1 MASNILIKR
10 STGST
15 APGSITFGEL
25 AITTGANGTQAN
37 AGDRLF
43 VGDNNG
49 AAQIVGGRYFMDML
63 DHVHGT
69 LTASSSVLVDSNSKI
84 DQWNV
89 DDITLDAN
97 VITTSTTDADLIF
110 RANGTG
116 KLVIEDGQELE
127 FGTTGDVE
135 LSFNDS
141 DAVLD
146 IKRVAGTPDLR
157 IADDM
162 KLNFGNTKDAS
173 IRYDETTSD
182 KIQVEGADWNYATG
196 VQVNYADTTDASNVA
211 TASVSFAGGIG
222 VAATAWIKDLKVDDN
237 TVIGT
242 ADTDTLEV
250 NATTTFQ
257 NGVTFN
263 GTTNISGNT
272 TQSGSIEIDNL
283 KLDGNVLST
292 INSIQELIIDPF
304 PAGGDAD
311 GLVIIKGDLQIDG
324 TTTTVNSASMSVN
337 DPTIELGDPTTPV
350 TVKTL
355 ATFAG
360 NATVDVQVDAVEQ
373 LSVGDSITG
382 TGIPGGTTISAI
394 NTGSKTLTLSA
405 AITADQVVGATLTTV
420 RGADDA
426 MDRGVKIHYN
436 ASGTNKFGFFGYDRT
451 GGADGLGA
459 WTFIE
464 EATDTGT
471 VFGLAGANRGTVL
484 IGDLELDTDLE
495 VQFGGTGASTFT
507 TNGIVFGNGASPMQV
522 TAAAN
527 MASPGTGDDAT
538 TSYQVLTVTSAGVP
552 VWTNTLDGGTF

>member
-15 APGSITFGEL
+15 APGTITFGEL
-25 AITTGANGTQAN
+25 AITTGANGTQGN

-49 AAQIVGGRYFMDML
+49 AAQVVGGRYFTDML

-69 LTASSSVLVDSNSKI
+69 LTASSVAIVDSNSKV
-84 DQWNV
+84 DQWKV
-89 DDITLDAN
+89 DDIDLNAN
-97 VITTSTTDADLIF
+97 VITTSTTDTDLIL

-116 KLVIEDGQELE
+116 KIVVEDGQELE

-135 LSFNDS
+135 FSFNDS

-182 KIQVEGADWNYATG
+182 KIQVEGADWNYGTG
-196 VQVNYADTTDASNVA
+196 VQVNFADDTDASNVD
-211 TASVSFAGGIG
+211 TASVTFDGGVGI
-222 VAATAWIKDLKVDDN
+222 AKTAYIKDLNVDDN
-237 TVIGT
+237 TTLGT
-242 ADTDTLEV
+242 AAGDSLTV

-263 GTTNISGNT
+263 GTTTIAGT
-272 TQSGSIEIDNL
+272 TSQTGEFSIDQL
-283 KLDGNVLST
+283 KLDGNIIST
-292 INSIQELIIDPF
+292 TSGTEMIIDPF
-304 PAGGDAD
+304 PAGGDAE

-337 DPTIELGDPTTPV
+337 DPTIELGDPTTVLTSEGSTASGSTTIVVDKV
-350 TVKTL
+350 TGLT
-355 ATFAG
+355 A
-360 NATVDVQVDAVEQ
+360 
-373 LSVGDSITG
+373 GDSITAAS
-382 TGIPGGTTISAI
+382 GIPGSTTISSI
-394 NTGSKTLTLSA
+394 NVNTKTLTLSA
-405 AITADQVVGATLTTV
+405 ATNATIAAGTTLTVT
-420 RGADDA
+420 RSADDA
-426 MDRGVKIHYN
+426 LDRGVKIHYYDGS
-436 ASGTNKFGFFGYDRT
+436 AAKFGFFGYDRT
-451 GGADGLGA
+451 GGADGAGA

-464 EATDTGT
+464 NATDNNT
-471 VFGLAGANRGTVL
+471 VFGVTGQRGTVVL
-484 IGDLELDTDLE
+484 GDLELDTDLA

-507 TNGIVFGNGASPMQV
+507 QYGILYGNAAGALQV
-522 TAAAN
+522 TAEAN
-527 MASPGTGDDAT
+527 MTTPGTGSDAT
-538 TSYQVLTVTSAGVP
+538 TSFQILTVTSGGVP
-552 VWTNTLDGGTF
+552 VWTNTIDGGTF

>member
-15 APGSITFGEL
+15 APGTITYGEL
-25 AITTGANGTQAN
+25 ALTTGANGTQAN

-43 VGDNNG
+43 AGDNNG
-49 AAQIVGGRYFMDML
+49 AAQVVGGRYFTDML
-63 DHVHGT
+63 DHVAGT

-84 DQWNV
+84 DQWKV
-89 DDITLDAN
+89 DDIELNAN

-135 LSFNDS
+135 FSFNDS
-141 DAVLD
+141 DAVVD

-162 KLNFGNTKDAS
+162 KLHFGNTKDAS
-173 IRYDETTSD
+173 IYYDETTSD
-182 KIQVEGADWNYATG
+182 KVQVEGADWNYAVG
-196 VQVNYADTTDASNVA
+196 VTANYADTTDASNVA
-211 TASVSFAGGIG
+211 TAAVTFAGGIG
-222 VAATAWIKDLKVDDN
+222 VGATAWVKDFKVDDN
-237 TVIGT
+237 TTLGT
-242 ADTDTLEV
+242 ANTDTLTV

-257 NGVTFN
+257 NQVTFN
-263 GTTNISGNT
+263 GLTNITGNT
-272 TQSGSIEIDNL
+272 SQTGQIEIDNL
-283 KLDGNVLST
+283 KLDGNTLST
-292 INSIQELIIDPF
+292 INSIQELIIDPY

-373 LSVGDSITG
+373 LQAGDGITG
-382 TGIPGGTTISAI
+382 TGIPAGTTIASI
-394 NTGSKTLTLSA
+394 NVGTKTLTLSA
-405 AITADQVVGATLTTV
+405 AITTDQVVGATLVTV

-426 MDRGVKIHYN
+426 MDRGVKVHYN
-436 ASGTNKFGFFGYDRT
+436 TSGTNKFGFFGYDRT
-451 GGADGLGA
+451 GGNDGAGA

-464 EATDTGT
+464 DATDTGT
-471 VFGLAGANRGTVL
+471 VFGVTGNRGTVL
-484 IGDLELDTDLE
+484 IGDLELDNDLV
-495 VQFGGTGASTFT
+495 VQYGGTGASSFT
-507 TNGIVFGNGASPMQV
+507 TNGIIYGNNTGALQV
-522 TAAAN
+522 TDAAN
-527 MASPGTGDDAT
+527 MASPGTTPDVT
-538 TSYQVLTVTSAGVP
+538 ESYQILTVTSAGVP
-552 VWTNTLDGGTF
+552 VWTNTIDGGTF

>member
-15 APGSITFGEL
+15 AAGSITFGEL

-69 LTASSSVLVDSNSKI
+69 VTASSAAIVDSNSKV
-84 DQWNV
+84 DQWLV
-89 DDITLDAN
+89 DDISLNAN

-135 LSFNDS
+135 FSFNDS

-146 IKRVAGTPDLR
+146 IKRVTGTPDLR

-162 KLNFGNTKDAS
+162 KLNFGNTKDAA
-173 IRYDETTSD
+173 IYYDETTSD
-182 KIQVEGADWNYATG
+182 KIQVEGADWNYGTG
-196 VQVNYADTTDASNVA
+196 VQVNIADTTDASNVA
-211 TASVSFAGGIG
+211 TAAFTVAGGIG
-222 VAATAWIKDLKVDDN
+222 VAATAYIKDLNVDDN
-237 TVIGT
+237 TTIGT
-242 ADTDTLEV
+242 AAGDSLNV

-263 GTTNISGNT
+263 GTTTISGT
-272 TQSGSIEIDNL
+272 TSQTGSIEIDNL

-292 INSIQELIIDPF
+292 INSVQELIIDPD
-304 PAGGDAD
+304 PTTDAGG
-311 GLVIIKGDLQIDG
+311 LVVIKGDLQIDG

-350 TVKTL
+350 TMT
-355 ATFAG
+355 AEAAG
-360 NATVDVQVDAVEQ
+360 GQAVVVVDAIDQ
-373 LSVGDSITG
+373 LQVGDAVTST
-382 TGIPGGTTISAI
+382 TAGIPNSTVINSI
-394 NTGSKTLTLSA
+394 NTGTKAVTLSNNLSQTMA
-405 AITADQVVGATLTTV
+405 AGSVLVTV
-420 RGADDA
+420 TGADDQL
-426 MDRGVKIHYN
+426 DRGVKVHYN
-436 ASGTNKFGFFGYDRT
+436 ASGTNQFGFFGYDRT
-451 GGADGLGA
+451 GGADGAGA

-464 EATDTGT
+464 NATDTNT
-471 VFGLAGANRGTVL
+471 VFGVTGDRGTVVL
-484 IGDLELDTDLE
+484 GDLELDTDLE
-495 VQFGGTGASTFT
+495 VQFGGTGVSTFT
-507 TNGIVFGNGASPMQV
+507 SNGIVYGNAAGALQV

-527 MASPGTGDDAT
+527 MATPGSGDDAS
-538 TSYQVLTVTSAGVP
+538 TSFQILTVTAAGVP
-552 VWTNTLDGGTF
+552 VWSDTIDGGTF

>member
-15 APGSITFGEL
+15 APGTITFGEL

-69 LTASSSVLVDSNSKI
+69 VTASSAAIVDSNSKV
-84 DQWNV
+84 DQWLV
-89 DDITLDAN
+89 DDISLNAN

-135 LSFNDS
+135 LSYNDS
-141 DAVLD
+141 DSVLD

-162 KLNFGNTKDAS
+162 KLNFGNTKDGS
-173 IRYDETTSD
+173 IRYDETTTD

-211 TASVSFAGGIG
+211 TAGVTFAGGIG
-222 VAATAWIKDLKVDDN
+222 VAATAWVKDLKVDDN
-237 TVIGT
+237 TTLGT
-242 ADTDTLEV
+242 AAGDTLTV
-250 NATTTFQ
+250 NSTTTFQ

-263 GTTNISGNT
+263 GTTNIAGNT
-272 TQSGSIEIDNL
+272 TQTGSIEIDNL

-292 INSIQELIIDPF
+292 INSIQELIIDPY
-304 PAGGDAD
+304 PAGNDNE

-337 DPTIELGDPTTPV
+337 DPTIELGDPTTPINV
-350 TVKTL
+350 NTT

-360 NATVDVQVDAVEQ
+360 NATVDIIVDDVTQ
-373 LSVGDSITG
+373 LTVGDSVTAAAG
-382 TGIPGGTTISAI
+382 VPGGTTISAI
-394 NTGSKTLTLSA
+394 NTGTKTITLSA
-405 AITADQVVGATLTTV
+405 AITADLTAGTTLTVV

-426 MDRGVKIHYN
+426 MDRGVKVHYN
-436 ASGTNKFGFFGYDRT
+436 DSGTNKFGFFGYDRT
-451 GGADGLGA
+451 GGGDGAGA
-459 WTFIE
+459 WTFME
-464 EATDTGT
+464 EATDTNT
-471 VFGLAGANRGTVL
+471 VFGYIGNRGTVV

-495 VQFGGTGASTFT
+495 VQYGGTGAGTFT
-507 TNGIVFGNGASPMQV
+507 TNGIMYGNGTSPVQV

-527 MASPGTGDDAT
+527 TGTPGQAPDVND
-538 TSYQVLTVTSAGVP
+538 SYQILTVTSGGVP
-552 VWTNTLDGGTF
+552 VWTNTIDGGTF

>member
-10 STGST
+10 STGTT

-25 AITTGANGTQAN
+25 AVTTGANGTQAN
-37 AGDRLF
+37 AGDRIF

-69 LTASSSVLVDSNSKI
+69 LTASSSVIVDSNSKI
-84 DQWNV
+84 DVWNV
-89 DDITLDAN
+89 DDITLNAN
-97 VITTSTTDADLIF
+97 IITTSTTDADLIF

-135 LSFNDS
+135 FSFNDS

-146 IKRVAGTPDLR
+146 IKRVTGTPDLR

-182 KIQVEGADWNYATG
+182 KIQVEGADWNYGTG
-196 VQVNYADTTDASNVA
+196 VQINIADTTDASNVN
-211 TASVSFAGGIG
+211 TAAFTVAGGIG
-222 VAATAWIKDLKVDDN
+222 VAATAHIKDLNVDDN
-237 TVIGT
+237 TTIGT
-242 ADTDTLEV
+242 ASTDSLTV
-250 NATTTFQ
+250 NATTQFQ
-257 NGVTFN
+257 NEVTFN

-272 TQSGSIEIDNL
+272 AQTGKIEIDNL

-292 INSIQELIIDPF
+292 INSVQELVIDPD
-304 PAGGDAD
+304 PATDAG

-350 TVKTL
+350 TLT
-355 ATFAG
+355 ASAAG
-360 NATVDVQVDAVEQ
+360 AQADVVVDAVDQ
-373 LSVGDSITG
+373 LQVGDAVTST
-382 TGIPGGTTISAI
+382 TAGIPNSTVINAI
-394 NTGSKTLTLSA
+394 NAGTKTVTLSNNLSQTMA
-405 AITADQVVGATLTTV
+405 AGSVLVTV
-420 RGADDA
+420 SGADDA
-426 MDRGVKIHYN
+426 LDRGVKIHYN
-436 ASGTNKFGFFGYDRT
+436 TSGTNKFGFFGYDRT
-451 GGADGLGA
+451 GGADGNGA

-464 EATDTGT
+464 EATDTNT
-471 VFGLAGANRGTVL
+471 VFGVTGNRGTVVL
-484 IGDLELDTDLE
+484 GDLELDTDLVVE
-495 VQFGGTGASTFT
+495 FGGTGVSSFT
-507 TNGIVFGNGASPMQV
+507 TNGIVYGNAASPMQV

-527 MASPGTGDDAT
+527 MGSPGTGTDAT

-552 VWTNTLDGGTF
+552 VWTDTIDGGTF

>member
-15 APGSITFGEL
+15 APGTITFGEL

-69 LTASSSVLVDSNSKI
+69 LTASSSVIVDSNSKI
-84 DQWNV
+84 DTWNV
-89 DDITLDAN
+89 DDISLDAN

-135 LSFNDS
+135 FSFNDS

-173 IRYDETTSD
+173 IRYDETTTD
-182 KIQVEGADWNYATG
+182 KIQVEGADWNYGTG
-196 VQVNYADTTDASNVA
+196 VQVNFADTTDASNVA
-211 TASVSFAGGIG
+211 TAGVTFAGGIG
-222 VAATAWIKDLKVDDN
+222 VAATAYIKDLNVDDN
-237 TVIGT
+237 TTIGT
-242 ADTDTLEV
+242 AAGDSLTV

-263 GTTNISGNT
+263 GTTTISGT
-272 TQSGSIEIDNL
+272 TSQTGQIEIDNL
-283 KLDGNVLST
+283 RLDGNTLST
-292 INSIQELIIDPF
+292 INSVQELIIDPD
-304 PAGGDAD
+304 PTTDAGG
-311 GLVIIKGDLQIDG
+311 LVVIKGDLQIDG

-337 DPTIELGDPTTPV
+337 DPTIELGDPTTPI
-350 TVKTL
+350 TL
-355 ATFAG
+355 TAQATG
-360 NATVDVQVDAVEQ
+360 GQPDVVVDAVDQ
-373 LSVGDSITG
+373 LTVGDAVTST
-382 TGIPGGTTISAI
+382 TAGIPNSTVINAI
-394 NTGSKTLTLSA
+394 NTGTKTVTLSNNLSQTMA
-405 AITADQVVGATLTTV
+405 VGSVLSAV
-420 RGADDA
+420 SGADDQL
-426 MDRGVKIHYN
+426 DRGVKVHYN
-436 ASGTNKFGFFGYDRT
+436 ASGTNRFGFFGYDRT
-451 GGADGLGA
+451 GGADGNGA

-464 EATDTGT
+464 NATDTNT
-471 VFGLAGANRGTVL
+471 VFGVTGDRGTVVL
-484 IGDLELDTDLE
+484 GDLELDTDLE
-495 VQFGGTGASTFT
+495 VQFGGTGVSTFT
-507 TNGIVFGNGASPMQV
+507 SKGIVYGNGSSALQV
-522 TAAAN
+522 TAEAN
-527 MASPGTGDDAT
+527 MASPGTGSDVN
-538 TSYQVLTVTSAGVP
+538 TSNQVLTVTATGIP
-552 VWTNTLDGGTF
+552 VWTDTIDGGTF

>member
-15 APGSITFGEL
+15 APGTITFGEL

-69 LTASSSVLVDSNSKI
+69 LTASSSVIVDSNSKI
-84 DQWNV
+84 DKWNV

-146 IKRVAGTPDLR
+146 IKRVTGTPDLR

-182 KIQVEGADWNYATG
+182 KMQIEGADWNYGTG
-196 VQVNYADTTDASNVA
+196 VLVNFADTTDASNVA
-211 TASVSFAGGIG
+211 TAGVTFAGGIG
-222 VAATAWIKDLKVDDN
+222 VGATAWIKDLKVDDN
-237 TVIGT
+237 TVLGT

-272 TQSGSIEIDNL
+272 SQTGSIEIDNL

-292 INSIQELIIDPF
+292 INNIQELIIDPY

-311 GLVIIKGDLQIDG
+311 GLVVIKGDLQIDG

-360 NATVDVQVDAVEQ
+360 NATVDVAVDAVEQ

-394 NTGSKTLTLSA
+394 NTGTKTITLSA
-405 AITADQVVGATLTTV
+405 AITADQVVGATLVTV

-436 ASGTNKFGFFGYDRT
+436 VSGTNQFGFFGYDRT
-451 GGADGLGA
+451 GGADGAGA

-464 EATDTGT
+464 NATDTGT
-471 VFGLAGANRGTVL
+471 VFGVTGNRGTVL
-484 IGDLELDTDLE
+484 IGDLELDSDLE
-495 VQFGGTGASTFT
+495 VQFGGTGAGTFT
-507 TNGIVFGNGASPMQV
+507 SNGIVYGNGTSPLQV
-522 TAAAN
+522 TAEAN
-527 MASPGTGDDAT
+527 MASPGTGNDAT

>member
-25 AITTGANGTQAN
+25 AVTTGANGTQAN
-37 AGDRLF
+37 AGDRIF

-49 AAQIVGGRYFMDML
+49 AAQVVGGRYFMDML

-69 LTASSSVLVDSNSKI
+69 LTASSSVIVDSNSKI
-84 DQWNV
+84 DVWNV
-89 DDITLDAN
+89 DDITLN
-97 VITTSTTDADLIF
+97 SNIITTSTTDADLIF

-182 KIQVEGADWNYATG
+182 KIQVEGADWNYGTG
-196 VQVNYADTTDASNVA
+196 VQVNIADTTDASNVA
-211 TASVSFAGGIG
+211 TAAFTVAGGIG
-222 VAATAWIKDLKVDDN
+222 VAATAYIKDLNVDDN
-237 TVIGT
+237 TTIGT
-242 ADTDTLEV
+242 ASGDSLTV
-250 NATTTFQ
+250 NSTTVFQ
-257 NGVTFN
+257 NQVTFN
-263 GTTNISGNT
+263 GTTNIAGNT
-272 TQSGSIEIDNL
+272 SQTGKIEIDNL

-292 INSIQELIIDPF
+292 INSVQELIIDPD
-304 PAGGDAD
+304 PATDAG

-350 TVKTL
+350 TLTAE
-355 ATFAG
+355 ATGGQA
-360 NATVDVQVDAVEQ
+360 VVVVDAIDQ
-373 LSVGDSITG
+373 LQVGDAVTSTVA
-382 TGIPGGTTISAI
+382 GIPNSTVINSI
-394 NTGSKTLTLSA
+394 NTGTKAVTLSNNLSQTMA
-405 AITADQVVGATLTTV
+405 SGSVLSTV
-420 RGADDA
+420 TGADDQL
-426 MDRGVKIHYN
+426 DRGVKVHYN
-436 ASGTNKFGFFGYDRT
+436 ASGTNQFGFFGYDRT
-451 GGADGLGA
+451 GGADGAGA

-464 EATDTGT
+464 NATDTNT
-471 VFGLAGANRGTVL
+471 VFGITGDRGTVVL
-484 IGDLELDTDLE
+484 GDLELDTDLA
-495 VQFGGTGASTFT
+495 VQYGGTGASTFT
-507 TNGIVFGNGASPMQV
+507 TNGIIYGNAAGELQV

-527 MASPGTGDDAT
+527 MSAPGTGSDVT
-538 TSYQVLTVTSAGVP
+538 ESYQVLTVTSAGVP
-552 VWTNTLDGGTF
+552 VWTNTIDGGTF

>member
-63 DHVHGT
+63 DHVTGT
-69 LTASSSVLVDSNSKI
+69 LTASSAVLVDSNSKI

-89 DDITLDAN
+89 DDISLNAN

-135 LSFNDS
+135 FVFNDS
-141 DAVLD
+141 DAVVD

-162 KLNFGNTKDAS
+162 KLHFGNTKDAS
-173 IRYDETTSD
+173 IYYDETTSD
-182 KIQVEGADWNYATG
+182 KIQVEGADWNYAVG
-196 VQVNYADTTDASNVA
+196 VTASYADTTDASNVA
-211 TASVSFAGGIG
+211 TASVTFAGGIG
-222 VAATAWIKDLKVDDN
+222 ISATTWTKDLKVDDN
-237 TVIGT
+237 TTLGT
-242 ADTDTLEV
+242 ANTDILTV

-263 GTTNISGNT
+263 GQTNISGS
-272 TQSGSIEIDNL
+272 TQQTGDIQIDNL
-283 KLDGNVLST
+283 KLDGNTLST

-337 DPTIELGDPTTPV
+337 DPTIELADPTTPV

-360 NATVDVQVDAVEQ
+360 NATVDVVLDTVEQ
-373 LSVGDSITG
+373 LQVGNSITG

-394 NTGSKTLTLSA
+394 NTGTKTITLSA
-405 AITADQVVGATLTTV
+405 AITADQVVGSTLVSV

-451 GGADGLGA
+451 GGNDGAGA

-464 EATDTGT
+464 DATDTGT
-471 VFGLAGANRGTVL
+471 VFGVTGNRGTVVL
-484 IGDLELDTDLE
+484 GDLELDNDLV
-495 VQFGGTGASTFT
+495 VQYGGTGASTFN
-507 TNGIVFGNGASPMQV
+507 TNGIIYGNGTGALQV
-522 TAAAN
+522 TEAAN
-527 MASPGTGDDAT
+527 MASPGTTPDMAE
-538 TSYQVLTVTSAGVP
+538 SYQILTVTSGGVP
-552 VWTNTLDGGTF
+552 VWTNTIDGGTF

>member
-15 APGSITFGEL
+15 APGTITFGEL

-69 LTASSSVLVDSNSKI
+69 LTASSSVLVDSNKKI
-84 DQWNV
+84 DDWLV
-89 DDITLDAN
+89 DDVQIN
-97 VITTSTTDADLIF
+97 SNFITTSTTDTDLIF

-135 LSFNDS
+135 LSYNDS

-146 IKRVAGTPDLR
+146 VKRVAGTPDLR
-157 IADDM
+157 VADDM
-162 KLNFGNTKDAS
+162 KLIFGNNKDAS
-173 IRYDETTSD
+173 IVYDETTSD
-182 KIQVEGADWNYATG
+182 KLLIDGADIQIGTTSTSKVTFAN
-196 VQVNYADTTDASNVA
+196 TTDASNVA
-211 TASVSFAGGIG
+211 TAAVAIAGGLG
-222 VAATAWIKDLKVDDN
+222 VAATAYIKDLNVDDN
-237 TVIGT
+237 TTIGT
-242 ADTDTLEV
+242 ASGDSLTV
-250 NATTTFQ
+250 NATTVFQ
-257 NGVTFN
+257 NQVTFN

-272 TQSGSIEIDNL
+272 SQTGKIEIDNL

-292 INSIQELIIDPF
+292 INSVQELILDPD
-304 PAGGDAD
+304 PATDAG

-350 TVKTL
+350 TLT
-355 ATFAG
+355 AEAAG
-360 NATVDVQVDAVEQ
+360 GQAIVVVDAVDQ
-373 LSVGDSITG
+373 LQVGDSVTSSVS
-382 TGIPGGTTISAI
+382 GIPNSTVINAI
-394 NTGSKTLTLSA
+394 NTGTKAVTLSNNLSQTMA
-405 AITADQVVGATLTTV
+405 AGSVLVTV
-420 RGADDA
+420 SGADDA
-426 MDRGVKIHYN
+426 LDRGVKIHYN
-436 ASGTNKFGFFGYDRT
+436 KAGTNQFGFFGYDRT
-451 GGADGLGA
+451 GGADGAGA

-464 EATDTGT
+464 EATDTNT
-471 VFGLAGANRGTVL
+471 VFGVTGNRGTVVL
-484 IGDLELDTDLE
+484 GDLELDTDLE
-495 VQFGGTGASTFT
+495 VQYGGTGASTFT
-507 TNGIVFGNGASPMQV
+507 TNGIIYGNTAGALQV

-527 MASPGTGDDAT
+527 MASPGTGPDVSE
-538 TSYQVLTVTSAGVP
+538 SYQVLTVTSAGVP
-552 VWTNTLDGGTF
+552 VWTNTIDGGTF

>member
-69 LTASSSVLVDSNSKI
+69 LTASSAAIVDSNSKI
-84 DQWNV
+84 DQWLV
-89 DDITLDAN
+89 DDIELNAN
-97 VITTSTTDADLIF
+97 VITTSTTDSDLIF

-173 IRYDETTSD
+173 IRYDETTTD
-182 KIQVEGADWNYATG
+182 KIQVEGADWNYGTG
-196 VQVNYADTTDASNVA
+196 VQVNFADTTDASNVA
-211 TASVSFAGGIG
+211 TAGVTFAGGIG
-222 VAATAWIKDLKVDDN
+222 VAATAYIKDLNVDDN
-237 TVIGT
+237 TTIGT
-242 ADTDTLEV
+242 AAGDSLTV

-263 GTTNISGNT
+263 GTTTISGST
-272 TQSGSIEIDNL
+272 AQTGDIQIDNL
-283 KLDGNVLST
+283 KLDGNTLST
-292 INSIQELIIDPF
+292 INSVQELILDPD
-304 PAGGDAD
+304 PTTDAG

-350 TVKTL
+350 TLT
-355 ATFAG
+355 AEAAG
-360 NATVDVQVDAVEQ
+360 GQAVVVVDAVDQ
-373 LSVGDSITG
+373 LQVGDAVTST
-382 TGIPGGTTISAI
+382 TAGIPNSTVINAI
-394 NTGSKTLTLSA
+394 NTGNKQVTLSNNLSQTMA
-405 AITADQVVGATLTTV
+405 VGSVLVTV
-420 RGADDA
+420 SGADDA
-426 MDRGVKIHYN
+426 LDRGVKVHYN
-436 ASGTNKFGFFGYDRT
+436 SSGTNLFGFFGYDRT
-451 GGADGLGA
+451 GGADGAGA

-464 EATDTGT
+464 NATDNNT
-471 VFGLAGANRGTVL
+471 VFGVTGQRGTVVL
-484 IGDLELDTDLE
+484 GDLELDTDLA
-495 VQFGGTGASTFT
+495 VPFGGTGASTFT
-507 TNGIVFGNGASPMQV
+507 QYGILYGNAAGALQV
-522 TAAAN
+522 TAEAN
-527 MASPGTGDDAT
+527 MTTPGSGSDAT
-538 TSYQVLTVTSAGVP
+538 TSFQILTVTSGGVP
-552 VWTNTLDGGTF
+552 VWTNTIDGGTF

>member
-15 APGSITFGEL
+15 APGTITFGEL

-84 DQWNV
+84 DEWNV
-89 DDITLDAN
+89 DDITLNAN

-135 LSFNDS
+135 LSYNDS

-146 IKRVAGTPDLR
+146 IKRVTGTPDLR

-173 IRYDETTSD
+173 IRYDETTTD
-182 KIQVEGADWNYATG
+182 KIQVEGADWNYGTG
-196 VQVNYADTTDASNVA
+196 VLVNFADTTDASNVA
-211 TASVSFAGGIG
+211 TAGVTFAGGIG
-222 VAATAWIKDLKVDDN
+222 VAATAWIKDLQVDDN
-237 TVIGT
+237 ATIGT
-242 ADTDTLEV
+242 AAGDSLTV
-250 NATTTFQ
+250 NSTTTFQ

-263 GTTNISGNT
+263 GTTTISGST
-272 TQSGSIEIDNL
+272 AQTGDIQIDNL
-283 KLDGNVLST
+283 KLDGNTLST
-292 INSIQELIIDPF
+292 INSVQELIIDPD
-304 PAGGDAD
+304 PTTDAGG
-311 GLVIIKGDLQIDG
+311 LVVIKGDLQIDG

-350 TVKTL
+350 TLT
-355 ATFAG
+355 AEAAG
-360 NATVDVQVDAVEQ
+360 GQAVIVVDAVDQ
-373 LSVGDSITG
+373 LQVGDAVSSSVA
-382 TGIPGGTTISAI
+382 GIPNNTVINSI
-394 NTGSKTLTLSA
+394 NTGTKAVTLSA
-405 AITADQVVGATLTTV
+405 NLSQTMASGSVVTTV
-420 RGADDA
+420 SGADDQL
-426 MDRGVKIHYN
+426 DRGVKIHYN
-436 ASGTNKFGFFGYDRT
+436 SGGTNIFGFFGYDRT
-451 GGADGLGA
+451 GGADGNGA

-464 EATDTGT
+464 NATDTNT
-471 VFGLAGANRGTVL
+471 VFGVTGNRGTVV
-484 IGDLELDTDLE
+484 IGDLELDTDLQVE
-495 VQFGGTGASTFT
+495 FGGTGVSTFT
-507 TNGIVFGNGASPMQV
+507 TNGIVFGNGTSPMSV

-527 MASPGTGDDAT
+527 MGAPGTGSDAT
-538 TSYQVLTVTSAGVP
+538 TSYQVLTVTSTGVP
-552 VWTNTLDGGTF
+552 VWTNTIDGGTF

>member
-15 APGSITFGEL
+15 APGTITFGEL
-25 AITTGANGTQAN
+25 AITTGANGTQGN

-49 AAQIVGGRYFMDML
+49 AAQVVGGRYFTDML

-69 LTASSSVLVDSNSKI
+69 LTASSVAIVDSNSKV
-84 DQWNV
+84 DQWKV
-89 DDITLDAN
+89 DDIDLNAN
-97 VITTSTTDADLIF
+97 VITTSTTDTDLIL

-116 KLVIEDGQELE
+116 KIVVEDGQELE

-135 LSFNDS
+135 FSFNDS

-182 KIQVEGADWNYATG
+182 KIQVEGADWNYGTG
-196 VQVNYADTTDASNVA
+196 VQVNFADDTDASNVD
-211 TASVSFAGGIG
+211 TASVTFDGGVGI
-222 VAATAWIKDLKVDDN
+222 AKTAYIKDLNVDDN
-237 TVIGT
+237 TTLGT
-242 ADTDTLEV
+242 AAGDSLTV

-263 GTTNISGNT
+263 GTTTIAGT
-272 TQSGSIEIDNL
+272 TSQTGEFSIDQL
-283 KLDGNVLST
+283 KLDGNIIST
-292 INSIQELIIDPF
+292 TSGTEMIIDPF
-304 PAGGDAD
+304 PAGGDAE

-337 DPTIELGDPTTPV
+337 DPTIELGDPTTVLTSEGSTASGSTTIVVDKV
-350 TVKTL
+350 TGLT
-355 ATFAG
+355 A
-360 NATVDVQVDAVEQ
+360 
-373 LSVGDSITG
+373 GDSITAAS
-382 TGIPGGTTISAI
+382 GIPGSTTISSI
-394 NTGSKTLTLSA
+394 NVNTKTLTLSA
-405 AITADQVVGATLTTV
+405 ATNATIAAGTTLTVT
-420 RGADDA
+420 RSADDA
-426 MDRGVKIHYN
+426 LDRGVKVHYYDGG
-436 ASGTNKFGFFGYDRT
+436 AAKFGFFGYDRT
-451 GGADGLGA
+451 GGADGAGA

-464 EATDTGT
+464 NATDNNT
-471 VFGLAGANRGTVL
+471 VFGVTGQRGTVVL
-484 IGDLELDTDLE
+484 GDLELDTDLA

-507 TNGIVFGNGASPMQV
+507 QYGILYGNAAGALQV
-522 TAAAN
+522 TAEAN
-527 MASPGTGDDAT
+527 MTTPGTGSDAT
-538 TSYQVLTVTSAGVP
+538 TSFQILTVTSGGVP
-552 VWTNTLDGGTF
+552 VWTNTIDGGTF

>member
-15 APGSITFGEL
+15 APGTITFGEL

-69 LTASSSVLVDSNSKI
+69 LTASSSVIVDSNSKI
-84 DQWNV
+84 DTWNV

-146 IKRVAGTPDLR
+146 IKRVGATTPDLR

-173 IRYDETTSD
+173 IRYDEATSD
-182 KIQVEGADWNYATG
+182 KIQVEGADWNYGTG
-196 VQVNYADTTDASNVA
+196 VQVNFADTTDASNVA
-211 TASVSFAGGIG
+211 TAGVTFAGGIG
-222 VAATAWIKDLKVDDN
+222 VAATAYIKDLNVDDN
-237 TVIGT
+237 TTLGT
-242 ADTDTLEV
+242 NSGDSLTV

-263 GTTNISGNT
+263 GQTNISGS
-272 TQSGSIEIDNL
+272 TQQTGDIQIDNL
-283 KLDGNVLST
+283 KLDGNSITT
-292 INSIQELIIDPF
+292 INSVQELILDPD
-304 PAGGDAD
+304 PTTDAG

-350 TVKTL
+350 TMT
-355 ATFAG
+355 AAASSG
-360 NATVDVQVDAVEQ
+360 QPDVVVDAVDQ
-373 LSVGDSITG
+373 LQVGDSVTSSVA
-382 TGIPGGTTISAI
+382 GIPNGTTISAI
-394 NTGSKTLTLSA
+394 NAGTKTITLSNNLSQNM
-405 AITADQVVGATLTTV
+405 ADDSVLVTV
-420 RGADDA
+420 SGADDA
-426 MDRGVKIHYN
+426 LDRGVKVHYN
-436 ASGTNKFGFFGYDRT
+436 SGGTNQFGFFGYDRT
-451 GGADGLGA
+451 GGADGNGA

-464 EATDTGT
+464 NATDTNT
-471 VFGLAGANRGTVL
+471 VFGVTGNRGTVVL
-484 IGDLELDTDLE
+484 GDLELDTDLE
-495 VQFGGTGASTFT
+495 VQYGGTGASSFT
-507 TNGIVFGNGASPMQV
+507 TNGIIYGNAAGELQV

-527 MASPGTGDDAT
+527 MGAPGTGTDAQ
-538 TSYQVLTVTSAGVP
+538 TSFQVLTVTATGVP
-552 VWTNTLDGGTF
+552 VWSDTIDGGTF

>member
-15 APGSITFGEL
+15 APGTITFGEL

-69 LTASSSVLVDSNSKI
+69 LTASSSVIVDSNSKI
-84 DQWNV
+84 DTWNV

-173 IRYDETTSD
+173 IRYDETTTD
-182 KIQVEGADWNYATG
+182 KIQVEGADWNYGTG
-196 VQVNYADTTDASNVA
+196 VQVNFADTTDASNVA
-211 TASVSFAGGIG
+211 TAGVTFAGGIG
-222 VAATAWIKDLKVDDN
+222 VAATAHIKDLNVDDN
-237 TVIGT
+237 VTLGTNNGDSLTV
-242 ADTDTLEV
+242 
-250 NATTTFQ
+250 NSTTTFQ

-263 GTTNISGNT
+263 GQTNISGS
-272 TQSGSIEIDNL
+272 TQQTGDIQIDNL
-283 KLDGNVLST
+283 KLDGNTLST
-292 INSIQELIIDPF
+292 INSVQELILDPD
-304 PAGGDAD
+304 PTTDAG

-337 DPTIELGDPTTPV
+337 DPTINLGDPTTPV
-350 TVKTL
+350 TLTAE
-355 ATFAG
+355 ATG
-360 NATVDVQVDAVEQ
+360 GQPDVVVDAVDQ
-373 LSVGDSITG
+373 LQVGDSVTS
-382 TGIPGGTTISAI
+382 TTAGIPNSTVINAI
-394 NTGSKTLTLSA
+394 NTGTKTVTLSNNLSQTMA
-405 AITADQVVGATLTTV
+405 VGSVLVTV
-420 RGADDA
+420 SGADDQL
-426 MDRGVKIHYN
+426 DRGVKVHYN
-436 ASGTNKFGFFGYDRT
+436 SGGTNQFGFFGYDRT
-451 GGADGLGA
+451 GGADGAGA

-464 EATDTGT
+464 NATDTNT
-471 VFGLAGANRGTVL
+471 VFGVTGNRGTVVL
-484 IGDLELDTDLE
+484 GDLELDTDLE
-495 VQFGGTGASTFT
+495 VQFGGTGASTWT
-507 TNGIVFGNGASPMQV
+507 TNGIVYGNGTSPMQV

-527 MASPGTGDDAT
+527 MSSPGTGPDV
-538 TSYQVLTVTSAGVP
+538 SESFQVLTVTSTGVP
-552 VWTNTLDGGTF
+552 VWTDTIDGGTF

>member
-15 APGSITFGEL
+15 APGTITFGKL

-63 DHVHGT
+63 DHVQGT

-84 DQWNV
+84 DTWNV

-146 IKRVAGTPDLR
+146 IKRVGATTPDLR

-182 KIQVEGADWNYATG
+182 KIQVEGADWNYGTG
-196 VQVNYADTTDASNVA
+196 VLVNFADTTNASNVA
-211 TASVSFAGGIG
+211 TAGVTFAGGIG
-222 VAATAWIKDLKVDDN
+222 VAATAYIKDLNVDDN
-237 TVIGT
+237 TTIGT
-242 ADTDTLEV
+242 ASGDSLTV

-257 NGVTFN
+257 NDVTFN
-263 GTTNISGNT
+263 GTTNISGST
-272 TQSGSIEIDNL
+272 AQTGDIQIDNL
-283 KLDGNVLST
+283 KLDGNTLST
-292 INSIQELIIDPF
+292 INSVQELILDPD
-304 PAGGDAD
+304 PTTDAG

-350 TVKTL
+350 TLTAE
-355 ATFAG
+355 ATGGQAI
-360 NATVDVQVDAVEQ
+360 VVVDAIDQ
-373 LSVGDSITG
+373 LQVGDAVTSSTA
-382 TGIPGGTTISAI
+382 GIPNSTVINAI
-394 NTGSKTLTLSA
+394 NTGTKAVTLSNNLSQTMA
-405 AITADQVVGATLTTV
+405 VGSVLVTV
-420 RGADDA
+420 SGADDQL
-426 MDRGVKIHYN
+426 DRGVKVHYN

-451 GGADGLGA
+451 GGADGAGA

-464 EATDTGT
+464 DATDTNT
-471 VFGLAGANRGTVL
+471 VFGVTGQRGTVL
-484 IGDLELDTDLE
+484 LGDLELDTDLE
-495 VQFGGTGASTFT
+495 VQYGGTGAGTFT
-507 TNGIVFGNGASPMQV
+507 TNGIVYGAGTSPLQV
-522 TAAAN
+522 TAEAN
-527 MASPGTGDDAT
+527 MASPGTGSDVS
-538 TSYQVLTVTSAGVP
+538 TSFQVLTVTAAGVP
-552 VWTNTLDGGTF
+552 VWTDTIDGGTF

>member
-15 APGSITFGEL
+15 APGTITFGEL

-69 LTASSSVLVDSNSKI
+69 VTASSAAIVDSNSKV
-84 DQWNV
+84 DQWLV
-89 DDITLDAN
+89 DDISLNAN

-146 IKRVAGTPDLR
+146 IKRVTGTPDLR

-182 KIQVEGADWNYATG
+182 KIQVEGADWNYGTG
-196 VQVNYADTTDASNVA
+196 VQVNIADTTDASNVA
-211 TASVSFAGGIG
+211 TAAFTVAGGIG
-222 VAATAWIKDLKVDDN
+222 VAATAYIKDLNVDDN
-237 TVIGT
+237 TTLGT
-242 ADTDTLEV
+242 NSGDSLTV

-257 NGVTFN
+257 NQVTFN
-263 GTTNISGNT
+263 GTTNISGS
-272 TQSGSIEIDNL
+272 TQQTGDIQIDNL
-283 KLDGNVLST
+283 KLDGNTLST
-292 INSIQELIIDPF
+292 INSVQELIIDPD
-304 PAGGDAD
+304 PTTDAGG
-311 GLVIIKGDLQIDG
+311 LVVIKGDLQIDG

-350 TVKTL
+350 TLTAE
-355 ATFAG
+355 ATGGQAI
-360 NATVDVQVDAVEQ
+360 VVVDAIDQ
-373 LSVGDSITG
+373 LQVGDSVTS
-382 TGIPGGTTISAI
+382 TTAGIPNSTVINAI
-394 NTGSKTLTLSA
+394 NTGNKQVTLSNNLSQTMA
-405 AITADQVVGATLTTV
+405 AGSVLVTV
-420 RGADDA
+420 SGADDQL
-426 MDRGVKIHYN
+426 DRGVKVHYN
-436 ASGTNKFGFFGYDRT
+436 SGGTNQFGFFGYDRT
-451 GGADGLGA
+451 GGADGAGA

-464 EATDTGT
+464 NATDTNT
-471 VFGLAGANRGTVL
+471 VFGVTGNRGTVVL
-484 IGDLELDTDLE
+484 GDLELDTDLE
-495 VQFGGTGASTFT
+495 VQFGGTGASTWT
-507 TNGIVFGNGASPMQV
+507 TNGIVYGNGTNPMQV

-527 MASPGTGDDAT
+527 MASPGTGNDVS
-538 TSYQVLTVTSAGVP
+538 TSFQVLTVTAAGVP
-552 VWTNTLDGGTF
+552 VWTDTIDGGTF

>member
-69 LTASSSVLVDSNSKI
+69 VTASSAAIVDSNSKV
-84 DQWNV
+84 DQWLV
-89 DDITLDAN
+89 DDISLNAN

-146 IKRVAGTPDLR
+146 VKRVTGTPDLR

-162 KLNFGNTKDAS
+162 KLIFGNNKDVS
-173 IRYDETTSD
+173 IVYDETTSD
-182 KIQVEGADWNYATG
+182 KLKIDGADIEVGTTSTSK
-196 VQVNYADTTDASNVA
+196 VNFANTTDASNVA
-211 TASVSFAGGIG
+211 TAGVTFAGGIG
-222 VAATAWIKDLKVDDN
+222 VAATAYIKDLNVDDN
-237 TVIGT
+237 TTIGT
-242 ADTDTLEV
+242 AAGDSLNV

-263 GTTNISGNT
+263 GTTTISGT
-272 TQSGSIEIDNL
+272 TSQTGSIEIDNL

-292 INSIQELIIDPF
+292 INSVQELIIDPD
-304 PAGGDAD
+304 PTTDAGG
-311 GLVIIKGDLQIDG
+311 LVVIKGDLQIDG

-350 TVKTL
+350 TMT
-355 ATFAG
+355 AEAAG
-360 NATVDVQVDAVEQ
+360 GQAVVVVDAIDQ
-373 LSVGDSITG
+373 LQVGDAVTST
-382 TGIPGGTTISAI
+382 TAGIPNSTVINSI
-394 NTGSKTLTLSA
+394 NTGTKAVTLSNNLSQTMA
-405 AITADQVVGATLTTV
+405 AGSVLVTV
-420 RGADDA
+420 TGADDQL
-426 MDRGVKIHYN
+426 DRGVKVHYN
-436 ASGTNKFGFFGYDRT
+436 ASGTNQFGFFGYDRT
-451 GGADGLGA
+451 GGADGAGA

-464 EATDTGT
+464 NATDTNT
-471 VFGLAGANRGTVL
+471 VFGVTGDRGTVVL
-484 IGDLELDTDLE
+484 GDLELDTDLE
-495 VQFGGTGASTFT
+495 VQFGGTGVSTFT
-507 TNGIVFGNGASPMQV
+507 SNGIVYGNAAGALQV

-527 MASPGTGDDAT
+527 MATPGSGDDAS
-538 TSYQVLTVTSAGVP
+538 TSFQILTVTAAGVP
-552 VWTNTLDGGTF
+552 VWSDTIDGGTF